1 MTQLQEQRELCD
13 KNRKKF
19 EEEFDK
25 GIIFGVFQE
34 VKITRD
40 ADSTCGN
47 TEILL
52 NIDGSEKQRS
62 ASPHVWRELCLNA
75 LNFPTDLCPFL
86 YRVGRLWN
94 ALKPEEQEW
103 AKELGYSESLWDSP
117 DAALRIPS
125 AILQLELE
133 NYLEPSQEFLFTQIV
148 GCVIMVIVVFSEVRH
163 FVVAFMVARFLHA
176 DWKHKVVITILA
188 GFSYIVVPV
197 FTLMGSML
205 VIMESGKELDVMK
218 DAIAL
223 LFLIEVNNFLQIAT
237 TEHSPR
243 WKFMLPKKCV
253 TQLDRAKNHFLLMAS
268 VLILIFA
275 AGLLS

>member
-1 MTQLQEQRELCD
+1 ML
-13 KNRKKF
+13 
-19 EEEFDK
+19 
-25 GIIFGVFQE
+25 
-34 VKITRD
+34 
-40 ADSTCGN
+40 
-47 TEILL
+47 
-52 NIDGSEKQRS
+52 
-62 ASPHVWRELCLNA
+62 
-75 LNFPTDLCPFL
+75 
-86 YRVGRLWN
+86 
-94 ALKPEEQEW
+94 
-103 AKELGYSESLWDSP
+103 
-117 DAALRIPS
+117 
-125 AILQLELE
+125 LQLELE

-148 GCVIMVIVVFSEVRH
+148 GCVIMVIVIFSEVRH

-237 TEHSPR
+237 TEQSPR

-275 AGLLS
+275 VVVSLFLRFVFKPKLSDT